1 MVEAVAG
8 GIVVVGRTMGR
19 IVVGVADGFR
29 EEMSGAVEAEDEIG
43 MMPDIDGLDG
53 EELEEDAAVE
63 MVGAVAYPVD
73 PDVGDM
79 YVSDPTTDVGVGA
92 AADAEL

>member
-19 IVVGVADGFR
+19 MVVGAEGVTDGFR

-53 EELEEDAAVE
+53 AELEE
-63 MVGAVAYPVD
+63 
-73 PDVGDM
+73 
-79 YVSDPTTDVGVGA
+79 
-92 AADAEL
+92 